1 MNKYNKNW
9 QYGHTLSLFK
19 KNNPL
24 YTNEIQHILQAV
36 STGTVDLETIA
47 YEISNECTLSP
58 IDVHAV
64 LMALGT
70 KIQMHLGDGKIVDL
84 DHLGKY
90 KIGSKC
96 KSEPAANLL
105 SEKSIEKFYLNFQPS
120 IKIKHW
126 LKKLEW

>member
-1 MNKYNKNW
+1 MAIRYRYSKRK
-9 QYGHTLSLFK
+9 
-19 KNNPL
+19 NPL
-24 YTNEIQHILQAV
+24 NTNEIQHILQAV

-58 IDVHAV
+58 VDVHAV

-90 KIGSKC
+90 KIGLKC
-96 KSEPAANLL
+96 KSQPQADLL
-105 SEKSIEKFYLNFQPS
+105 TKKSIEKFYLNFQPS
-120 IKIKHW
+120 IKMKHW
-126 LKKLEW
+126 LKKGVTALKEAKIN

>member
-1 MNKYNKNW
+1 
-9 QYGHTLSLFK
+9 
-19 KNNPL
+19 
-24 YTNEIQHILQAV
+24 
-36 STGTVDLETIA
+36 
-47 YEISNECTLSP
+47 
-58 IDVHAV
+58 
-64 LMALGT
+64 MALGT

-105 SEKSIEKFYLNFQPS
+105 IEKSIEKFYLNFQPS

-126 LKKLEW
+126 LKKGVTALKEPKTK